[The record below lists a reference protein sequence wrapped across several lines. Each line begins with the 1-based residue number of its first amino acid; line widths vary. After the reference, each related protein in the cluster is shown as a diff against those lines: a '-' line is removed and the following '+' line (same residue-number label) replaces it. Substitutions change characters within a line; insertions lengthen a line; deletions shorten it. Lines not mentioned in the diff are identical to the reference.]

1 MSISR
6 QFREELAKDF
16 AFIID
21 QSTEI
26 VPIKRGRP
34 ASKGIIKDPSRSSSP
49 SPASRVSAKSQIEQ
63 LKKSLDLDLRQKKV
77 EEYRKKA
84 MDRRKIMTKEP
95 VAKPNTPE
103 FGKKKSCHD
112 VRAKFP
118 KQLLEEFPFLNSP
131 YHADEELLPLFTLF
145 DANCAK
151 SDVQNAISKMMCP
164 K

>member
-21 QSTEI
+21 QSAEI
-26 VPIKRGRP
+26 VPLKRGRP
-34 ASKGIIKDPSRSSSP
+34 ASRGTAKDPSRPSSP

-63 LKKSLDLDLRQKKV
+63 LKKTLDLDLRQKKV

-84 MDRRKIMTKEP
+84 MDRRKIMTKD

-103 FGKKKSCHD
+103 FGKKKSGHD
-112 VRAKFP
+112 VRIEFP

-151 SDVQNAISKMMCP
+151 SDVQNAISKMVCP